1 MLSQVNASSSSSM
14 NAASRNA
21 SVTSLMVCCGYI
33 ACWSPNVISFFLNLI
48 GVVKMDLSGW
58 FYHFTVVLV
67 QLSSCINPFIYAA
80 KYRDFKT
87 GVRKMLKKNIGSVAA
102 AG

>member
-1 MLSQVNASSSSSM
+1 M

-58 FYHFTVVLV
+58 FYHITVVLV

-87 GVRKMLKKNIGSVAA
+87 GVRKMLKKNASSVAA
-102 AG
+102 VG